1 MNLSS
6 NEMSD
11 PKSVREGGRVASA
24 RDVVVDTFSVLN
36 ASSRCSSSAVTVPQA
51 FVELLGP
58 STPAKNEIVAFCHAT
73 PVLYY
78 LL

>member
-36 ASSRCSSSAVTVPQA
+36 ASSRCSSSAVTAQA
-51 FVELLGP
+51 FVESLGP